1 MNKGCVSRNWPFITT
16 AWLSMTIPIAMGS
29 ITTISWIY
37 MTILMLNDLVFM
49 ITQVFVGMEEWI
61 IDWWWTP
68 VGVVRSI
75 LLLIWL
81 LSCWTRWLGH
91 WSIPIRVVRFACS
104 IDGIA
109 QISFERYII
118 GAQCGTIWKF
128 YPLGGGLTQGM
139 RLLTL
144 IKFFLWPN
152 CGVIDSNSSRK
163 VITSRSVYELLI

>member
-1 MNKGCVSRNWPFITT
+1 MNKGCVGRNWPFITT

-75 LLLIWL
+75 LLLI
-81 LSCWTRWLGH
+81 
-91 WSIPIRVVRFACS
+91 
-104 IDGIA
+104 
-109 QISFERYII
+109 
-118 GAQCGTIWKF
+118 
-128 YPLGGGLTQGM
+128 
-139 RLLTL
+139 
-144 IKFFLWPN
+144 
-152 CGVIDSNSSRK
+152 
-163 VITSRSVYELLI
+163 